1 MGQSESTKRTLA
13 GFEAF
18 KRDKEKWEIQRL
30 RAKPARER
38 WIHIGS
44 GSPEG
49 LVASGARTDTMK
61 DWADIEQ
68 ILGVEGQ
75 GGLDLQGVAER
86 LARTLGPDD
95 DRIRRLQA
103 LASETWDRTRHVHG
117 ERAPLAGRP

>member
-49 LVASGARTDTMK
+49 LVASDARTDTMK

-86 LARTLGPDD
+86 LTRVFGADDAR
-95 DRIRRLQA
+95 IARLLE
-103 LASETWDRTRHVHG
+103 LAQETWQRTAHI
-117 ERAPLAGRP
+117 E